1 MEIEGPK
8 QVINLIMSLFLRL
21 LTNNHCLEELFNKLH
36 IYSTFTNVL
45 LPFHEVHSVDGPP

>member
-45 LPFHEVHSVDGPP
+45 LPFHEVHLVDGPP